1 MKKGYSII
9 FTVDLYYLT
18 NFKMTFS
25 YRTKYLKIQQQIKLF
40 STNYI
45 NN

>member
-18 NFKMTFS
+18 KQTFKMRFS
-25 YRTKYLKIQQQIKLF
+25 YSTKIQQQIKLF
-40 STNYI
+40 SKNYYK
-45 NN
+45 